1 MTSVDYVGARKA
13 LQGLRGVS
21 FKSLCF
27 MMDLMD
33 VIHFVSLGNNSSK
46 YTLNMRYLRPSRVN

>member
-13 LQGLRGVS
+13 LQCLRGVS

-33 VIHFVSLGNNSSK
+33 LMDVIHFVSLETTRQNIH
-46 YTLNMRYLRPSRVN
+46 